1 MGLTTITKVSP
12 QQENL
17 PADTLNEVLFRCL
30 PMDSQTIERSADAAT
45 VSAISLIV
53 YALSSVLHEGAGHG
67 LACALTGHTPLVLST
82 VHFECDHDTV
92 FIAAAGTIVN
102 LIAGALCWAVL
113 RLGDRLAPRLR
124 YFLWL
129 LMTVNLLDA
138 GGYFLF
144 SGFGNIG
151 DWAFVIQDLH
161 PAWLWRVLL
170 VLIGAVSYY
179 FFVLVSLRELRPFV
193 AGPEWNIALG
203 KKLTLVPYFAGG
215 ILSCAA
221 GAFNPVGMI
230 LVAISAAAASFGGTS
245 ALAWMIQLLRGK
257 PSPGGEALAIPRS
270 YAWMVA
276 AALTAAF
283 FIAVV
288 GPGVRF
294 H

>member
-1 MGLTTITKVSP
+1 VQS
-12 QQENL
+12 ES
-17 PADTLNEVLFRCL
+17 R
-30 PMDSQTIERSADAAT
+30 SQNQKTATDAAT
-45 VSAISLIV
+45 VAAIALIV

-67 LACALTGHTPLVLST
+67 LACVVTGHKALVLST

-92 FIAAAGTIVN
+92 FVAAAGTLMN
-102 LIAGALCWAVL
+102 LIAGSLCWALL
-113 RLGDRLAPRLR
+113 RLGGRLPPRLC

-151 DWAFVIQDLH
+151 DWAFVIQNLH

-179 FFVLVSLRELRPFV
+179 FFVLVSLRGLRPFIS
-193 AGPEWNIALG
+193 GPEWDLRRAKL
-203 KKLTLVPYFAGG
+203 LTLVPYFAGG
-215 ILSCAA
+215 ILSCIA
-221 GAFNPVGMI
+221 GMFNPVGMI

-245 ALAWMIQLLRGK
+245 ALAWMTQLLRGK
-257 PSPGGEALAIPRS
+257 NGDGGIPLPLPRS
-270 YAWMVA
+270 YVWIA
-276 AALTAAF
+276 AAAIVSAAF
-283 FIAVV
+283 IAIL